1 MGNPSTFLYVQQIRY
16 LWIQTCFWKH
26 LWAGNCMKISCT
38 EAHQRAKNLQ
48 MLSSSRSKDVR
59 KAWIHHFSYCRP
71 YTNIRC
77 WSTVT
82 YPKAWRLVWSLVFL
96 HVDLY
101 TCTVLYIYFLFI
113 YTTYISTIPGS
124 VHPHLWLNVM
134 FLSSENVRIAKPE
147 PLKPSRYVIDCPFAN
162 FVRRC
167 VECVVEGSLGCIYNL
182 FLLMYCV
189 SIRCICKNLQIIQ
202 MYMYV
207 YSELNWPPPKMVQE
221 GNLSKWPQLT
231 T

>member
-1 MGNPSTFLYVQQIRY
+1 M
-16 LWIQTCFWKH
+16 H
-26 LWAGNCMKISCT
+26 L
-38 EAHQRAKNLQ
+38 
-48 MLSSSRSKDVR
+48 
-59 KAWIHHFSYCRP
+59 P
-71 YTNIRC
+71 Y
-77 WSTVT
+77 
-82 YPKAWRLVWSLVFL
+82 
-96 HVDLY
+96 
-101 TCTVLYIYFLFI
+101 YIYIYIYLFL
-113 YTTYISTIPGS
+113 YTTYISSIPGL

-189 SIRCICKNLQIIQ
+189 SIRCICKNLQNIQ

-207 YSELNWPPPKMVQE
+207 I
-221 GNLSKWPQLT
+221 SKYIQMYMRERERLQRAQLT
-231 T
+231 SAKDGSGRESFQMTPINYIDTIYTVIHPYIMHAHIHVCTCICISSKNMVAMCPT